1 MRPSHPPQS
10 IPPLLPQEDLDSGSG
25 GGLEGAAAGPEPGLL
40 GRSRAA
46 AAAAEPLQGVQIPG
60 GQVPGQGR
68 EAAVG
73 GDCGG
78 HGT

>member
-1 MRPSHPPQS
+1 MRPSNPPQS
-10 IPPLLPQEDLDSGSG
+10 IPPLLPQEDLDSG
-25 GGLEGAAAGPEPGLL
+25 GGLEGAAAGPEPGRL
-40 GRSRAA
+40 GLSRAA

-60 GQVPGQGR
+60 GQVRGQGR

-73 GDCGG
+73 GGCGG